1 MIKICR
7 IKILKRIKI
16 EFILLNIQKERDI
29 LSSSKSI
36 LLAENEDLKN
46 SLSSLR
52 VEMKNER
59 NKGSI
64 AFKMFLEEIS
74 SLLTDHVN
82 KVDATEDE
90 IKDKINWLIS
100 SRQKVTFLNNS
111 IIQFKKK

>member
-16 EFILLNIQKERDI
+16 ELIFLNLQKERDI

-52 VEMKNER
+52 GEMKNER
-59 NKGSI
+59 NKGNS
-64 AFKMFLEEIS
+64 AFKTFLEEIS

-90 IKDKINWLIS
+90 IKDKISWLIS
-100 SRQKVTFLNNS
+100 SRQKVTF
-111 IIQFKKK
+111 K